1 MKKFYI
7 LVLGEA
13 SASHLNGIF
22 KIAQEH
28 KGEFCGF
35 EFLPFINDE
44 SYIKTVSKRI
54 DELYN
59 NGIEPIIIKG
69 FNIHTEDYI
78 RPLIKYYKN
87 KHPEE
92 KFFLS
97 HCAVFNNFILTDGAL
112 LTKYTEEN
120 IRLVIMNA
128 VELRDKLWSDT
139 DKSIAMLNA
148 GGDTNPN
155 TAPDYWME
163 IYNNLPK
170 VTPNYKLEMSQL
182 DVAISRD
189 IRIAKL
195 GESSSLP
202 SILIPSCIN
211 EGNSIWKTLTVVAK
225 QSLAG
230 IVMGLP
236 MYIGL
241 TSRTD
246 SEDSIYQTLNC
257 LVKMMIVDN
266 NL

>member
-1 MKKFYI
+1 MARFYI
-7 LVLGEA
+7 LILGET
-13 SASHLNGIF
+13 SARHLNGIF
-22 KIAQEH
+22 RIAQERQDSF
-28 KGEFCGF
+28 GGF
-35 EFLPFINDE
+35 EFLPYTHNE
-44 SYIKTVSKRI
+44 EYVELVSKKI
-54 DELYN
+54 DELYAN
-59 NGIEPIIIKG
+59 NIEPIILKG

-78 RPLIKYYKN
+78 RPIIKYYKN
-87 KHPEE
+87 KHPDER
-92 KFFLS
+92 FFLS
-97 HCAVFNNFILTDGAL
+97 HCAVFNDFILTDGAL

-128 VELRDKLWSDT
+128 IDLRDRLWHDS

-182 DVAISRD
+182 DVAISKD